1 MNRDQALSRIDKY
14 FQTGEF
20 ETELNQRIAF
30 KTESNLPNC
39 DDALKSYLEKNLSP
53 YLQELGFTCIIHSNP
68 CAGAGPFLVAHR
80 SEGEELPTVMTYGH
94 GDVVAVYDDKW
105 DDKMSPWEIT
115 KVGKRWYGRGAADN
129 KGQHTINL
137 ASLKA
142 VLETR
147 GKLGFNTVVLIEMG
161 EERGSPGL
169 REFCKKN
176 KNLFNADVFIAS
188 DGPRISPEKP
198 TIFMGSRG
206 VLNFTMRLNLHAGAH
221 HSGNWGGLLT
231 NPGVVMAH
239 ALASMI
245 DRNGKILV
253 EGWRNTTLSSS
264 VRAAIAKLKVGGGEN
279 SPKINP
285 NWGEPGMTLEE
296 RVFGSN
302 TFEVRAFETGNPQFP
317 ANAIPSSAVAF
328 GHLRYVVGTQPEQL
342 MPMLRVHL
350 ARHGFEDIVITSEPN
365 PMYATRLDPNHPWV
379 LWTVQS
385 LTQTAGADIAVVPNL
400 GGSLPNDV
408 FSEVLG
414 LPTIWIPHSYAGCS
428 QHAPNEHILETISQ
442 SALKLM
448 TGLWW
453 DLGAGET
460 PYLQNCLERTISG

>member
-1 MNRDQALSRIDKY
+1 
-14 FQTGEF
+14 
-20 ETELNQRIAF
+20 
-30 KTESNLPNC
+30 
-39 DDALKSYLEKNLSP
+39 
-53 YLQELGFTCIIHSNP
+53 
-68 CAGAGPFLVAHR
+68 
-80 SEGEELPTVMTYGH
+80 MTYGH
-94 GDVVAVYDDKW
+94 GDVVAGYDDKW
-105 DDKMSPWEIT
+105 DNKMNPWEIT
-115 KVGKRWYGRGAADN
+115 KVGNRWYGRGTADN

-142 VLETR
+142 VIETR
-147 GKLGFNTVVLIEMG
+147 GQLGFNVIVLIEMG

-169 REFCKKN
+169 REFCSAN

-188 DGPRISPEKP
+188 DGPRTAPEMP
-198 TIFMGSRG
+198 TIFMGARG
-206 VLNFTMRLNLHAGAH
+206 VLNFTMRLNSHTGAH

-253 EGWRNTTLSSS
+253 EGWRNTTLSKS
-264 VRAAIAKLKVGGGEN
+264 VREAIAKLKVGGGEN
-279 SPKINP
+279 SPEINP
-285 NWGEPGMTLEE
+285 NWGEPGMTPEE

-328 GHLRYVVGTQPEQL
+328 GHLRYVVGTQPEEL
-342 MPMLRVHL
+342 MPMLRSHL
-350 ARHGFEDIVITSEPN
+350 DSHGFEDIIITSEPD
-365 PMYATRLDPNHPWV
+365 PMYATRLEPNHPWV
-379 LWTVQS
+379 LWIARS
-385 LTQTAGADIAVVPNL
+385 LTHTTNADIAIVPNL

-414 LPTIWIPHSYAGCS
+414 LPTIWVPHSYAGCS
-428 QHAPNEHILETISQ
+428 QHAPNEHIIETTSQ

-453 DLGAGET
+453 DLGEGGT
-460 PYLQNCLERTISG
+460 P